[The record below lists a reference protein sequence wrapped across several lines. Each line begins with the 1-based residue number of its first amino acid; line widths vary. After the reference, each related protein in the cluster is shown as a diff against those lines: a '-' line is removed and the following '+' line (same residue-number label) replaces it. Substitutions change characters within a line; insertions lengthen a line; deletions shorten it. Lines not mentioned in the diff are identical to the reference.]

1 VPADDSY
8 DRAKTEA
15 RSEKLMTQNVFALV
29 FSCEHAHGREVG
41 GRWRK
46 STRFLPVGLLTG
58 AQRLYAA
65 APLGNHVRA
74 SYFDETRE
82 QVDGLLKTLHYRK
95 IAVIYPDDAVA
106 VGPPN
111 TAAPILW
118 SAHAKDGR
126 RYL

>member
-15 RSEKLMTQNVFALV
+15 RSEKLMTQKVFALV

-65 APLGNHVRA
+65 APLGNHVCA

-82 QVDGLLKTLHYRK
+82 QVDGLLKTLHLG
-95 IAVIYPDDAVA
+95 D
-106 VGPPN
+106 
-111 TAAPILW
+111 
-118 SAHAKDGR
+118 
-126 RYL
+126 